1 MAAVSN
7 LKAKQEA
14 VVYTVLCVGHNK
26 GWEEALSE
34 FVGKEQLLPPAS
46 AALLQREADDW
57 VDAMANSTS
66 AWSLVRT
73 LVGKYDG
80 ALESSSSK

>member
-1 MAAVSN
+1 MKAVSN

-14 VVYTVLCVGHNK
+14 AVYTVLCVGHNK

-34 FVGKEQLLPPAS
+34 FVGEKQLLPPAS
-46 AALLQREADDW
+46 AALLQREAEDW
-57 VDAMANSTS
+57 VDAMASSKS
-66 AWSLVRT
+66 AWSLVGT
-73 LVGKYDG
+73 LVGKCDG